1 MHLRHINNS
10 DVPLHCFEGG
20 KGETRIR
27 ERSMRLLDQTW
38 RTGRRVRGVEIR
50 RRQMVTGRGARP
62 VGGGAT
68 AACGGGGRKEQR
80 PFRKP
85 RRCLNDVRV
94 PETNPKVEFKSASDA
109 LLIKY

>member
-38 RTGRRVRGVEIR
+38 RMGCRVRGVEIR

-62 VGGGAT
+62 VGGG
-68 AACGGGGRKEQR
+68 RR
-80 PFRKP
+80 P
-85 RRCLNDVRV
+85 RV
-94 PETNPKVEFKSASDA
+94 EPEDGKSSDRFVNHA
-109 LLIKY
+109 GV